1 MLYLISLPISR
12 YHILKRKNVIA
23 IIIIAL
29 HIFFF
34 APGSCGKWF
43 QIFFPQSNF
52 SKQARL
58 MKNMNHMKPVIWITS
73 YDSQRTALKTQ
84 VYWTKS
90 EPSKIM
96 LKIQY
101 IKNCK
106 SNVTTMLFP
115 LALWIVSFNGKS
127 VFNRLLDNGWS
138 NLNDFKGRPHEFYSG
153 QMLKKQPTST
163 SVGTCAEKNA
173 LSI

>member
-58 MKNMNHMKPVIWITS
+58 MKNMNQMKPVIWITS
-73 YDSQRTALKTQ
+73 YDSQRTALKHKCIELNQ
-84 VYWTKS
+84 NPVKLCWKFNI
-90 EPSKIM
+90 SKIVNQM
-96 LKIQY
+96 LQQCCFRWHCGSSVSMGNQFSTDYSTTVGPILMISRADPMNFIPVKCWK
-101 IKNCK
+101 KN
-106 SNVTTMLFP
+106 NP
-115 LALWIVSFNGKS
+115 LAHLWAPA
-127 VFNRLLDNGWS
+127 R
-138 NLNDFKGRPHEFYSG
+138 
-153 QMLKKQPTST
+153 KKMH
-163 SVGTCAEKNA
+163 
-173 LSI
+173 